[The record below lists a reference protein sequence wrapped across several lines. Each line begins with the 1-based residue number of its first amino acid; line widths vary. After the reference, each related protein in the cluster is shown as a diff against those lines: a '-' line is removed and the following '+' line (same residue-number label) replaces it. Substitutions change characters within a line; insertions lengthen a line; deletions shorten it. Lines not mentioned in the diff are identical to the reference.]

1 MKLIFIRHGD
11 PDYVHDNLT
20 DKGKVEATLLSED
33 IERYK
38 IDDIY
43 LSPLGRAQ
51 ATAKYSMDKLG
62 KSGKTY
68 DWLMEFPAQFDPN
81 LSETAR
87 MAYENELV
95 LNKETGKYEKRIVWD
110 LLPAYYNEHP
120 ELLDRVAW
128 RESEIAKA
136 SDAASKYDYV
146 VESFDKLLAEYG
158 YARDGLIYKTEKG
171 NDKTIAFFCH
181 YGITSVLL
189 SHLWNISPFVMFQ
202 SMATAP
208 TSVTM
213 VATEERQK
221 GIVSFRTLRCGDV
234 THLNI
239 GNEEPSFSA
248 RFCERYENDWERH

>member
-1 MKLIFIRHGD
+1 MKLFFIRHGD

-51 ATAKYSMDKLG
+51 ATAKFSMDKLG

-146 VESFDKLLAEYG
+146 IESFDKLLAEYG
-158 YARDGLIYKTEKG
+158 YAETD
-171 NDKTIAFFCH
+171 
-181 YGITSVLL
+181 L
-189 SHLWNISPFVMFQ
+189 STKQKMVM
-202 SMATAP
+202 TK
-208 TSVTM
+208 
-213 VATEERQK
+213 R
-221 GIVSFRTLRCGDV
+221 L
-234 THLNI
+234 
-239 GNEEPSFSA
+239 PSFA
-248 RFCERYENDWERH
+248 TME